1 MEPDLTDQF
10 DAMLRTLD
18 RYIGV
23 TTACGFTDTARL
35 LGMAKLDLQMRIH
48 GIDDSEIQELAR
60 MLEAGLASRDGGGT
74 KRNGA
79 QDRRTP
85 RSAGAPTR
93 KPCAAGRKTPVRA
106 TMRLR

>member
-1 MEPDLTDQF
+1 MEADLTDHF

-18 RYIGV
+18 RYIGM

-35 LGMAKLDLQMRIH
+35 LSMAKLDLQMRIH

-60 MLEAGLASRDGGGT
+60 MLEAGLALRDGGET
-74 KRNGA
+74 KRACGK
-79 QDRRTP
+79 DRRTP
-85 RSAGAPTR
+85 RTAVGPTQR
-93 KPCAAGRKTPVRA
+93 PCATRGKAPVRA